1 MLVVDGGVAAV
12 SLALACVKHR
22 VAMVAR
28 WRWAAARYHPPGP
41 QAPGKQS
48 PTPRQGR
55 RQRRLQ
61 GWAERSDTPW
71 ATVAV
76 NWDRGAR
83 KPRGIVSRPAL
94 WAPPG
99 WPPVAIRDV
108 LVADPAR
115 TRRLEACVCTDL
127 EATPVPLLPWVVL
140 QWAVEVTGEE
150 VRAHLGLQ
158 TQRQGADQA
167 SARTTPGLL
176 ALCSWVPVLALP
188 LSQDE
193 RIPGPVPAWYHTAT
207 PTVADGLALGRW
219 PLWRARSWMNA
230 PPQAA
235 FVQCPREAFERVR
248 TGLP

>member
-76 NWDRGAR
+76 NWDRGAC

-108 LVADPAR
+108 LG
-115 TRRLEACVCTDL
+115 ACFCTDL

-158 TQRQGADQA
+158 TQRVSVHLYDQA
-167 SARTTPGLL
+167 MQRG
-176 ALCSWVPVLALP
+176 
-188 LSQDE
+188 
-193 RIPGPVPAWYHTAT
+193 G
-207 PTVADGLALGRW
+207 
-219 PLWRARSWMNA
+219 
-230 PPQAA
+230 
-235 FVQCPREAFERVR
+235 
-248 TGLP
+248 

>member
-1 MLVVDGGVAAV
+1 VGDGGGELGPRCVQTAGDRLAPRAV
-12 SLALACVKHR
+12 
-22 VAMVAR
+22 
-28 WRWAAARYHPPGP
+28 G
-41 QAPGKQS
+41 
-48 PTPRQGR
+48 
-55 RQRRLQ
+55 
-61 GWAERSDTPW
+61 
-71 ATVAV
+71 
-76 NWDRGAR
+76 
-83 KPRGIVSRPAL
+83 
-94 WAPPG
+94 PPG

-108 LVADPAR
+108 LVVDPAR